1 MPDLLPVLDA
11 QPLQDLLEMGA
22 EPGLARE
29 LIGLLEAD
37 APLRLA
43 ALWKALEVADL
54 EATLSAA
61 HQLKGALGTLG
72 LKRFADLVR
81 QMEDQLREGHW
92 GDARSLLESFPA
104 AYEEALEALLKA
116 FPEAR
121 L

>member
-43 ALWKALEVADL
+43 ALWEAFKAADL
-54 EATLSAA
+54 EAALSVA
-61 HQLKGALGTLG
+61 HQFKGALGTLG
-72 LKRFADLVR
+72 LMRFTDLVR
-81 QMEDQLREGHW
+81 QMEDHLREGHW
-92 GDARSLLESFPA
+92 GDARSLLETFPA
-104 AYEEALEALLKA
+104 AYEEALKALLLA
-116 FPEAR
+116 FPET
-121 L
+121 